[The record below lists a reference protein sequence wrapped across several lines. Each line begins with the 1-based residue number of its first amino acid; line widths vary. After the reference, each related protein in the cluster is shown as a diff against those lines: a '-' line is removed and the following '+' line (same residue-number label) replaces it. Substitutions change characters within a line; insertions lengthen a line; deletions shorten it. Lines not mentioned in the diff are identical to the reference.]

1 MRQGHS
7 STKDV
12 IVLVNQQ
19 NGVTLIPAGTP
30 LTRLNY
36 FDGKFL
42 RAADLQAEQEY
53 LRNLVFFSN
62 QAGGSGV
69 AYGYDVVR
77 GTGDS
82 LTVGPGLAIDPMG
95 RVLVLT
101 QDVVVSVTD
110 LIKKQS
116 TVLSNAAGLKKTP
129 GLMLRRPEVFQ
140 DCEIVRETGTA
151 TPLPVRDLYLITIGH
166 AEGLC
171 GQEDVYGKLCEEACI
186 TSKDRPYRV
195 EGVVIRAVPLTLRTP
210 LAKSG
215 AVTLTK
221 THLRSLVASAYYED
235 ERQRIAGLISGAGL
249 RSNAWCLGAD
259 AEAGQTLPIAVVS
272 FDGTSLV
279 FLDAWIAR
287 RERIDAPAKRYWQWR
302 MAMRPWDVYL
312 AQILQF
318 QCQLHNLFE
327 QTSDPGSPDDPCQ
340 QEQGLI
346 REAADTVE
354 ALAGFYKQVSSDLK
368 LKAAVFDRTEIS
380 KLRGN
385 GGLTKIED
393 LQKRLFSARKIF
405 DLAATQRRLIRGGIV
420 ELPAAGYLPVV
431 PGTTSVNKQ
440 VRALLGEG
448 VDLRFCVVRHD
459 FVAHALEEAQHME
472 RISLL
477 QGLDNPNN
485 KPEVDILVPDG
496 KIVSLEPEKTG
507 LAFEGRAD
515 FSIAVA
521 TAVEP
526 GAIRHSSAF
535 GVTGAARGE
544 KLGSGGGRF
553 CFAGAGQAKPDV
565 VRPVVEGVAKIGRNV
580 AVTEFAHLQT
590 TLDGLEKTPVP
601 TGPTR
606 INSSMR
612 SHSIL
617 AANLAAR
624 VKGSLFDRLDVARPL
639 GPITISPGLLR
650 PVLEIPETD
659 GKALIGLW
667 VEMQCEKNLLEL
679 SRGETTRVDLKAF
692 LEMPSQQGVEL
703 NWDLHG
709 DFAVH
714 IVQTPSAGRRTI
726 QGMLSL
732 YGSTQ
737 MKSGPALPIDK
748 SSPLTWPTTV
758 EFTSTPT
765 QSSLVIN
772 AQLAEGIALQVK
784 HDGKV
789 NGAGKQEAQVTVNMI
804 GQSTTPA
811 MVARPIPLLQVSLT
825 ESTQVLSP
833 TNDLHALALRG
844 IQVIGAALADA
855 GFADAKTKLLFPPAQ
870 KPREELT
877 IEGTRDWVLF
887 HRRRNKQCAVVDER
901 PVVMPR
907 RYQVYRILLPEKNM
921 KKVDELRNLIVGGQQ
936 LDPKEVRVQPIT
948 QVEFEAGIPTLLSS
962 PDTIRA
968 DWQAEPAGNR
978 LLYAAIATVGRGDGE
993 DLALQRL
1000 SRLHPELTP
1009 VTVPD
1014 SDLATEELGMVP
1026 ESLAVSGTD
1035 GVILLMTYT
1044 ALTTHAVFAMKSGA
1058 SMGRVLNAEGVITHV
1073 LTGGPNDEF
1082 VVRLGDT
1089 TFAADSGQLIETSI
1103 EPIVT
1108 AWQKLHPGRRPGK
1121 TVVLPKPGEQAAIQV
1136 YIQQAT
1142 AIVSKLGGSASTST
1156 PTVVSQDENLQRTE
1170 TSPVITLIEPA
1181 SDQLGG
1187 IRNIRIILHRPDD
1200 EDRASLPGVPELTAK
1215 FNPDGS
1221 LAEVPPEL
1229 KKLILERFESVEG
1242 VRLVATDR
1250 TAETT
1255 DQEHRRLE
1263 GAFTALKQEKVRFAS
1278 VPEKELTIA
1287 ERPLF
1292 EGGKFQDV
1300 LFITGKLRE

>member
-53 LRNLVFFSN
+53 LRNLVFLSN

-82 LTVGPGLAIDPMG
+82 LTIGPGLAIDPMG

-101 QDVVVSVTD
+101 QDVVVNVTD
-110 LIKKQS
+110 LIKQS
-116 TVLSNAAGLKKTP
+116 TILSNAAGFKKTP
-129 GLMLRRPEVFQ
+129 GLVLGKQETFQ

-151 TPLPVRDLYLITIGH
+151 TPVPVRDLYLITIGH

-210 LAKSG
+210 FAKSG

-221 THLRSLVASAYYED
+221 THLRSLVAGAYYED
-235 ERQRIAGLISGAGL
+235 ERQRIASLISGPGL

-259 AEAGQTLPIAVVS
+259 AEGGQTLPIAVVA
-272 FDGTSLV
+272 FDGTNLV

-327 QTSDPGSPDDPCQ
+327 TASDPASPDDPCQ

-346 REAADTVE
+346 REAAETVE
-354 ALAGFYKQVSSDLK
+354 ALAGFYKQVSGDLK
-368 LKAAVFDRTEIS
+368 LTAAVFDRAEMS
-380 KLRGN
+380 MLRGN
-385 GGLTKIED
+385 GGLTKVED
-393 LQKRLFSARKIF
+393 LQKRLFSARKHF
-405 DLAATQRRLIRGGIV
+405 DVAATQRRLIRGGII
-420 ELPAAGYLPVV
+420 ELPSAGYLPVV
-431 PGTTSVNKQ
+431 PGITSLNQQ

-448 VDLRFCVVRHD
+448 VDLRFCVVRPD
-459 FVAHALEEAQHME
+459 YVAHALEEAQHME

-477 QGLDNPNN
+477 QGLDHPND
-485 KPEVDILVPDG
+485 KPQVDVLVPDG
-496 KIVSLEPEKTG
+496 KILKLESENTG
-507 LAFEGRAD
+507 VAFEGRAD
-515 FSIAVA
+515 FSMAVA

-526 GAIRHSSAF
+526 GAIRRSSAF
-535 GVTGAARGE
+535 GLSGAAHGE
-544 KLGSGGGRF
+544 KLGSGGGRLY
-553 CFAGAGQAKPDV
+553 FAGAGQANPDI
-565 VRPVVEGVAKIGRNV
+565 VRPVVEGVSKIGRNI
-580 AVTEFAHLQT
+580 AATEFVNLQT

-601 TGPTR
+601 TGTTR
-606 INSSMR
+606 IDSSMR

-624 VKGSLFDRLDVARPL
+624 VKGSILDRLEAVRPS
-639 GPITISPGLLR
+639 GPITIRPGLLR
-650 PVLEIPETD
+650 PVLEIPEAD

-667 VEMQCEKNLLEL
+667 VEMECERNLLGL

-692 LEMPSQQGVEL
+692 LEMPSRQGVEL

-709 DFAVH
+709 DFAVRT
-714 IVQTPSAGRRTI
+714 VQTPSTESRTI
-726 QGMLSL
+726 QGMMSL

-737 MKSGPALPIDK
+737 MKSGAAQAIDK
-748 SSPLTWPTTV
+748 SSPLTWPTTI
-758 EFTSTPT
+758 EFTSKPT
-765 QSSLVIN
+765 QSTLVVS
-772 AQLAEGIALQVK
+772 AQLSEEIALQVI
-784 HDGKV
+784 HHSKV
-789 NGAGKQEAQVTVNMI
+789 NDAGKQDVHVTMSMI
-804 GQSTTPA
+804 GQSTTSA
-811 MVARPIPLLQVSLT
+811 VVARPIPLLQVSLT

-833 TNDLHALALRG
+833 TNDLHSLALRG

-855 GFADAKTKLLFPPAQ
+855 GFADAKAKLLFPPAQ
-870 KPREELT
+870 KPSDELT

-887 HRRRNKQCAVVDER
+887 HRRRDKRCALVDER
-901 PVVMPR
+901 PVVVPR
-907 RYQVYRILLPEKNM
+907 RYQVYRIVLPEKNI
-921 KKVDELRNLIVGGQQ
+921 KKVDEIRNLIVGGQQ

-948 QVEFEAGIPTLLSS
+948 QVEFDAGLPALLSA

-968 DWQAEPAGNR
+968 DWQDEPPVGNR

-1000 SRLHPELTP
+1000 NRLHPELKP
-1009 VTVPD
+1009 VTLPD
-1014 SDLATEELGMVP
+1014 PDLATEELGMVP
-1026 ESLAVSGTD
+1026 ESLTVSGTD
-1035 GVILLMTYT
+1035 GVIVLMTYT
-1044 ALTTHAVFAMKSGA
+1044 ATTTHAVHAMRPGA
-1058 SMGRVLNAEGVITHV
+1058 SMGRVLNDDGIITHELV
-1073 LTGGPNDEF
+1073 GGPNDNF
-1082 VVRLGDT
+1082 VGRLGDT
-1089 TFAADSGQLIETSI
+1089 TFSAETADLVGTSI
-1103 EPIVT
+1103 GQIVAEWNT
-1108 AWQKLHPGRRPGK
+1108 LHPQKLPGK
-1121 TVVLPKPGEQAAIQV
+1121 AVVIPKPGEPPAAILAYV
-1136 YIQQAT
+1136 QQAKT
-1142 AIVSKLGGSASTST
+1142 ILGKLGAGTLKPS
-1156 PTVVSQDENLQRTE
+1156 VVKTE
-1170 TSPVITLIEPA
+1170 RAWRDSCPVITLIEPA
-1181 SDQLGG
+1181 SEGP
-1187 IRNIRIILHRPDD
+1187 RRVRIILHRPND
-1200 EDRASLPGVPELTAK
+1200 EDRTPLPGVPEITAT

-1221 LAEVPPEL
+1221 LAEVPPQL
-1229 KKLILERFESVEG
+1229 KDLLREKFDSVHRVG
-1242 VRLVATDR
+1242 LVAVDR
-1250 TAETT
+1250 TEETT
-1255 DQEHRRLE
+1255 DHEHRRLE
-1263 GAFTALKQEKVRFAS
+1263 DTFNVLKRTDIRFAPA
-1278 VPEKELTIA
+1278 VEKGLTSA
-1287 ERPLF
+1287 ERSLF
-1292 EGGKFQDV
+1292 EGDKFQDV
-1300 LFITGKLRE
+1300 IFITGKLRE